1 MLMILLDNF
10 MIYAMRRPVRKLLNN
25 AKLTLRDHFK
35 DLLQISSVLQDL
47 ETNYKM
53 SGVLEI

>member
-25 AKLTLRDHFK
+25 AELTLRDHFK